1 MSEKRDVFASI
12 RRYLHDFFEGFRTV
26 NAEKATGI
34 IEYEISELENIFA
47 LLLFGSFI
55 GLPSPPAHITLQ
67 LLPCMEKELINM
79 FEKIQTAH
87 DPLGELA
94 ETLGEF

>member
-1 MSEKRDVFASI
+1 MPESLRRRLADRWRGFLEDVRDVN
-12 RRYLHDFFEGFRTV
+12 
-26 NAEKATGI
+26 NAKAVSV
-34 IEYEISELENIFA
+34 IEYEIGELENIFS

-67 LLPCMEKELINM
+67 LLPLMEEELVNM
-79 FEKIQTAH
+79 FEKVQTAH

>member
-1 MSEKRDVFASI
+1 MRNLRVFLEDAKS
-12 RRYLHDFFEGFRTV
+12 V
-26 NAEKATGI
+26 NAAKATGI
-34 IEYEISELENIFA
+34 LEYEISELENIFA

-67 LLPCMEKELINM
+67 LMPYMEHELSIM

>member
-1 MSEKRDVFASI
+1 MSPDLFGRI
-12 RRYLHDFFEGFRTV
+12 RAGFRQFFDDVRTI
-26 NAEKATGI
+26 NSDKATGI
-34 IEYEISELENIFA
+34 LEYEIGELENIFS

-67 LLPCMEKELINM
+67 LLPLMEKELENM
-79 FEKIQTAH
+79 FEKVQTAR

>member
-1 MSEKRDVFASI
+1 MIKKALKSCRNNIV
-12 RRYLHDFFEGFRTV
+12 GFVQGAGEV
-26 NAEKATGI
+26 NRAKATGI
-34 IEYEISELENIFA
+34 LEYEISELENIFS

-67 LLPCMEKELINM
+67 LMPLMEDELSLM

-94 ETLGEF
+94 ETLGDF